1 MTDMVTL
8 IAKTIPLER
17 ELKISSRTVQPTD
30 LPRLGE
36 LYFTAYD
43 AGLAADSVEAALADM
58 QASME
63 GKYGSFLPEASH
75 VALDDTGKIVA
86 AVLVV
91 ERAIGDD
98 TPEAPFIIELIT
110 DREHRRRGLAED
122 LVMTTLDTLFN
133 EGQKNVALRVEAS
146 NSAALAL
153 YLSLDFHRWSPE
165 DGDDED

>member
-8 IAKTIPLER
+8 IAKTTPLER
-17 ELKISSRTVQPTD
+17 ELKTASRTVQETD

-43 AGLAADSVEAALADM
+43 AGMAGDSLEVALADI
-58 QASME
+58 QASMA
-63 GKYGSFLPEASH
+63 GKYGLFLPEASH
-75 VALDDTGKIVA
+75 VALDDDGRIVA

-98 TPEAPFIIELIT
+98 TPDAPFIIELIT
-110 DREHRRRGLAED
+110 DRGHRRQGLAED
-122 LVMTTLDTLFN
+122 LVLATLDTLFN
-133 EGQKNVALRVEAS
+133 DGQKDVALRVEAS

-153 YLSLDFHRWSPE
+153 YLSLDFHRWAPE
-165 DGDDED
+165 EEEED

>member
-8 IAKTIPLER
+8 IAQTSPLER
-17 ELKISSRTVQPTD
+17 ELRTASRTVEESD

-36 LYFTAYD
+36 LYFTAYEPGI
-43 AGLAADSVEAALADM
+43 AGESLQAAREDIKS
-58 QASME
+58 SMA
-63 GKYGSFLPEASH
+63 GKYGQFLPKASH
-75 VALDDTGKIVA
+75 VALDENGTVVA

-98 TPEAPFIIELIT
+98 TPEAPFIIELFT

-122 LVMTTLDTLFN
+122 LVLATMDALFN
-133 EGQKNVALRVEAS
+133 VGQKHVALRVKAS

-153 YLSLDFHRWSPE
+153 YLSLDFRRWSPE
-165 DGDDED
+165 ENED

>member
-8 IAKTIPLER
+8 IAKTTPLER
-17 ELKISSRTVQPTD
+17 ELKTASRTVQEADIT
-30 LPRLGE
+30 RLGE

-43 AGLAADSVEAALADM
+43 AGVAAETLEAAMADM
-58 QASME
+58 RASYA
-63 GKYGSFLPEASH
+63 GKYGELLPDASH
-75 VALDDTGKIVA
+75 VALDEDGKIVA

-91 ERAIGDD
+91 EHALGND
-98 TPEAPFIIELIT
+98 TPDAPFIIELIT

-122 LVMTTLDTLFN
+122 LVLATLDTLFN
-133 EGQKNVALRVEAS
+133 NGHKDVALRVEAN

-165 DGDDED
+165 EEDD

>member
-8 IAKTIPLER
+8 IAKTTPLER
-17 ELKISSRTVQPTD
+17 ELKMASRTVQESD

-36 LYFTAYD
+36 LYYTAYD
-43 AGLAADSVEAALADM
+43 AGAAGDSIEVALADI
-58 QASME
+58 QASMA
-63 GKYGSFLPEASH
+63 GKYGPFLPNASH
-75 VALDDTGKIVA
+75 VALDENGKIVA

-98 TPEAPFIIELIT
+98 TPNAPFIIELIT
-110 DREHRRRGLAED
+110 DRDHRRRGLAED
-122 LVMTTLDTLFN
+122 LVLATMDTLFN
-133 EGQKNVALRVEAS
+133 DGQADVALRVETT

-165 DGDDED
+165 DTDD